1 MKQTNSTGLA
11 DSIRVRR
18 ARAADLPALIG
29 LYKELHLDDYSY
41 RSPTL
46 AEMRKAFAAMA
57 RNRDHQLLV
66 AESGGNVIG
75 ALHLMIF
82 RHLGHGLRPVGVVEN
97 VVVAA
102 AHRSRG
108 VGERMM
114 AAADKIARRNRCYKM
129 SLTTNLKRGRAHRF
143 YERLG
148 WRRTHFGYSLG
159 LAP

>member
-1 MKQTNSTGLA
+1 MKRTNSSRLA

-18 ARAADLPALIG
+18 AGAADLQALIG
-29 LYKELHLDDYSY
+29 LYQELHLDDYWY
-41 RSPTL
+41 RSPSL
-46 AEMRKAFAAMA
+46 AEMRRAFAAIA
-57 RNRDHQLLV
+57 RNRDHELLV
-66 AESGGNVIG
+66 AEGGGEIIG

-82 RHLGHGLRPVGVVEN
+82 RHLGHGLRPVGVIEN

-108 VGERMM
+108 VGELMM

-129 SLTTNLKRGRAHRF
+129 SLTTNLKRDRAHRF

-148 WRRTHFGYSLG
+148 WRRTHFGYSLELG
-159 LAP
+159 R